1 MLQMQVLPP
10 HLKVKYIG
18 KGKSS
23 VIKKELA
30 GIILILG
37 TKKAMQMIK
46 EQDLTPREYRTRRE
60 FIRDW
65 FSKEFYNDY
74 KLIENAQ
81 RAK

>member
-1 MLQMQVLPP
+1 
-10 HLKVKYIG
+10 
-18 KGKSS
+18 
-23 VIKKELA
+23 
-30 GIILILG
+30 
-37 TKKAMQMIK
+37 MQMIK
-46 EQDLTPREYRTRRE
+46 EHDLTPRDYRTRRE

>member
-30 GIILILG
+30 GIIIILG
-37 TKKAMQMIK
+37 T
-46 EQDLTPREYRTRRE
+46 
-60 FIRDW
+60 
-65 FSKEFYNDY
+65 
-74 KLIENAQ
+74 
-81 RAK
+81 